1 MILEKMEQIEAFT
14 DAERQIIQY
23 LLSHPTD
30 ILELSVRDL
39 AKNSYTSSSTVN
51 RLAGKLSGGM
61 PFTRFKAALF
71 AELHQT
77 TSPLPE
83 SLDEITMNETIHSLV
98 GKVAAAQTEAVERTR
113 RALDYSALLRIARLL
128 QQASPIYFFGFDD
141 NLSIVRPYL
150 SRMMTFGK
158 QVILHDATNAQYYQA
173 LSIPAYPGSANISGL
188 SRSSGEVSGKPR
200 QKELPASLPAAL
212 LISRT
217 GSNPK
222 LVEIASILHDKQVPI
237 LLLTPVRNSP
247 LGALASEWLEL
258 QHPVPAHSLNGLDSI
273 DSLGNLGSIMF
284 EASLQFVLTVLCSL
298 MFSNNYESSRA
309 ILRQYGELYVQST
322 APSASL

>member
-1 MILEKMEQIEAFT
+1 MYQT
-14 DAERQIIQY
+14 IQY

-98 GKVAAAQTEAVERTR
+98 GKVAAAQTEAVKRTR

-141 NLSIVRPYL
+141 NFSIVRPYL

-158 QVILHDATNAQYYQA
+158 QVILHDATNAQYYRA
-173 LSIPAYPGSANISGL
+173 LSIPAQTEAPD
-188 SRSSGEVSGKPR
+188 K
-200 QKELPASLPAAL
+200 SLAAPAAL

-222 LVEIASILHDKQVPI
+222 LLEIVSILEDKHIPI
-237 LLLTPVRNSP
+237 LLLTPHKDSP
-247 LGALASEWLEL
+247 LGRLATEWIEIPNL
-258 QHPVPAHSLNGLDSI
+258 PVHHSLNGLDSI
-273 DSLGNLGSIMF
+273 DSLGNLGSMMF

-309 ILRQYGELYVQST
+309 ILRQYGELYIQST
-322 APSASL
+322 AASTSL